1 MLVEQQIAEACEKAQ
16 SSARHGKHARQQIQ
30 QRPALAEDPKLHDK
44 LNALVPD
51 VRQRSRPCRA
61 SKRAWIDLST
71 VHSAPQMEP
80 HPHQEEPLKINAG

>member
-51 VRQRSRPCRA
+51 VEAAIAALQSLKKGPDRS
-61 SKRAWIDLST
+61 
-71 VHSAPQMEP
+71 
-80 HPHQEEPLKINAG
+80 